1 MLMTDNRP
9 AHHILHADLDAFYA
23 SVEQMDNPQ
32 YRGKPV
38 MVGGSPQSRGVVAA
52 ASYEARK
59 YGIHSAMPTV
69 TAIRRCPHGIVVKPR
84 FDRYRQISDQVM
96 AIFHDLTDLVEP
108 LSMDE
113 AYLDVT
119 HVVEAGQEP
128 RAIAEEL
135 RRRVKQEV
143 GLNLSVGASTCKS
156 VSKIASDLRKPNGL
170 VVIPPGF
177 ESRFLTPLPVGKL
190 LGIGPKS
197 AEQLNQEMIETI
209 GQLAAQPFDWF
220 LRHFGK
226 RARSIW
232 DRAHGADQE
241 PVHTER
247 ATKSV
252 SAESTFPDDLSDP
265 ERLYQELA
273 DLTGRVARRLSG
285 KELQGKTVSVKLRL
299 SDYTTFSRQ
308 TTLPAP
314 THSEDVILEAAW
326 RLLSAELAP
335 GRAFRLLGVGISSF
349 GRVEQLAFP
358 LIET

>member
-1 MLMTDNRP
+1 MTNNGPVR
-9 AHHILHADLDAFYA
+9 HILHADLDAFYA

-38 MVGGSPQSRGVVAA
+38 MVGGSPRSRGVVAA

-84 FDRYRQISDQVM
+84 FDRYHEISDQVM

-113 AYLDVT
+113 AYLDVS

-128 RAIAEEL
+128 RSIAEEL

-156 VSKIASDLRKPNGL
+156 ISKIASDLRKPNGL

-190 LGIGPKS
+190 AGIGPKS
-197 AEQLNQEMIETI
+197 AEQLNKEKIETI

-226 RARSIW
+226 RAKSIW
-232 DRAHGADQE
+232 DRAHGEDQE

-265 ERLYQELA
+265 DRLYQELA
-273 DLTGRVARRLSG
+273 GLTKRVARRLSG

-314 THSEDVILEAAW
+314 TGSGDVILEAAW

-349 GRVEQLAFP
+349 GTVEQLALP
-358 LIET
+358 LMGP

>member
-1 MLMTDNRP
+1 MTNNRP
-9 AHHILHADLDAFYA
+9 VRHILHADLDAFYA

-38 MVGGSPQSRGVVAA
+38 MVGGSPRSRGVVAA

-84 FDRYRQISDQVM
+84 FDRYHEISDQVM

-113 AYLDVT
+113 AYLDVS

-128 RAIAEEL
+128 RSIAEEL

-156 VSKIASDLRKPNGL
+156 ISKIASDLRKPNGL

-190 LGIGPKS
+190 AGIGPKS
-197 AEQLNQEMIETI
+197 AEQLNKEKIETI

-226 RARSIW
+226 RAKSIW
-232 DRAHGADQE
+232 DRANGEDQE

-252 SAESTFPDDLSDP
+252 SAESTFPDDLSDAD
-265 ERLYQELA
+265 RLYQELA
-273 DLTGRVARRLSG
+273 GLTKQVARRLSG

-314 THSEDVILEAAW
+314 TGSGDVILEAAW

-335 GRAFRLLGVGISSF
+335 GRAFRLLGVGISSC
-349 GRVEQLAFP
+349 GTVEQLALP
-358 LIET
+358 LMGP